1 MEILVSL
8 KCFDE
13 EQDEVRRIKNKQ
25 TNKMNRD
32 TENVLFSLMNQNLR
46 FTC

>member
-25 TNKMNRD
+25 TKWID